1 MMEDDNQFS
10 SNDNALITRL
20 PIVRGRYSENVDMSS
35 FTWFRVGGMAEV
47 IFRPADLE
55 DLSFFLANKKEKFPV
70 TVIGATSNLLIRDG
84 GIPGVVIR
92 LGKPF
97 SNIVPLQKFLRV
109 GSAALNS
116 QVSKAAL
123 MAERT
128 GLEFLSGIPGT
139 IGGGLRMNA
148 GSYGSE
154 FKDILIEAE
163 IMDPCGNVHVL
174 SVDEL
179 GLKYRQCSVEN
190 DWIFLSA
197 LFKAPFA
204 DPEEIKSKIENIR
217 LQRIDSQPIK
227 EKTGGSTFS
236 NPQGHKAWQLIEA
249 AGCRGKRLGAAMI
262 SKKHCNFLI
271 NTGNAT
277 ARELEELGDLVRCR
291 VFDNSGVK
299 LDWEIKRIGLT
310 KQFTQP
316 YVGMLK

>member
-1 MMEDDNQFS
+1 MKNNNQFS
-10 SNDNALITRL
+10 SSDSALIARL
-20 PIVRGRYSENVDMSS
+20 PTVRGRYSENVDMSL

-55 DLSFFLANKKEKFPV
+55 DLSGFLENKKEKSPV
-70 TVIGATSNLLIRDG
+70 TVIGATSNLLVRDG

-97 SNIVPLQKFLRV
+97 SNIVPLQKSLRV

-116 QVSKAAL
+116 QVSRAAL
-123 MAERT
+123 RADRT

-163 IMDPCGNVHVL
+163 IMDPFGNVHVL

-179 GLKYRQCSVEN
+179 GFKYRHCSVDSN
-190 DWIFLSA
+190 WIFLSA
-197 LFKAPFA
+197 LFKAPLA
-204 DPEEIKSKIENIR
+204 EPDEIKSKIENIR
-217 LQRIDSQPIK
+217 LKRIDSQPIK

-236 NPQGHKAWQLIEA
+236 NPQGHKAWRLIEA

-271 NTGNAT
+271 NTGKAT
-277 ARELEELGDLVRCR
+277 ARELEELGNLVRCR

-310 KQFTQP
+310 KKFHQLDAGTI
-316 YVGMLK
+316 K

>member
-1 MMEDDNQFS
+1 MKNNNQFS
-10 SNDNALITRL
+10 SSDSALIARL
-20 PIVRGRYSENVDMSS
+20 PTVRGRYSENVDMSL

-55 DLSFFLANKKEKFPV
+55 DLSGFLENKKEKSPV
-70 TVIGATSNLLIRDG
+70 TVIGATSNLLVRDG

-97 SNIVPLQKFLRV
+97 SNIVPLQKSLRV

-116 QVSKAAL
+116 QVSRAAL
-123 MAERT
+123 RADRT

-163 IMDPCGNVHVL
+163 IMDPFGNVHVL

-179 GLKYRQCSVEN
+179 GFKYRQCSIDSN
-190 DWIFLSA
+190 WIFLSA
-197 LFKAPFA
+197 LFKAPLA
-204 DPEEIKSKIENIR
+204 EPDEIKSKIENIR
-217 LQRIDSQPIK
+217 LKRIDSQPIK

-271 NTGNAT
+271 NTGKAT
-277 ARELEELGDLVRCR
+277 ARELEELGNLVRCR

-310 KQFTQP
+310 KKFHQLDAGT
-316 YVGMLK
+316 LK

>member
-1 MMEDDNQFS
+1 MKNNNQFS
-10 SNDNALITRL
+10 SSDSALIARL
-20 PIVRGRYSENVDMSS
+20 PTVRGRYSENVDMSL

-55 DLSFFLANKKEKFPV
+55 DLSGFLENKKEKSPV
-70 TVIGATSNLLIRDG
+70 TVIGATSNLLVRDG

-97 SNIVPLQKFLRV
+97 SNIVPLQKSLRV

-116 QVSKAAL
+116 QVSRAAL
-123 MAERT
+123 RADRT

-163 IMDPCGNVHVL
+163 IMDPFGNVHVL

-179 GLKYRQCSVEN
+179 GFKYRQCSVDSN
-190 DWIFLSA
+190 WIFLSA
-197 LFKAPFA
+197 LFKAPLA
-204 DPEEIKSKIENIR
+204 EPDEIKSKIENIR
-217 LQRIDSQPIK
+217 LKRIDSQPIK

-271 NTGNAT
+271 NTGKAT
-277 ARELEELGDLVRCR
+277 ARELEELGNLVRCR

-310 KQFTQP
+310 KKFHQLDAGT
-316 YVGMLK
+316 LK

>member
-1 MMEDDNQFS
+1 MKNYNQFS
-10 SNDNALITRL
+10 SSNNALIARL
-20 PIVRGRYSENVDMSS
+20 PTVRGRYSENVDMSL

-55 DLSFFLANKKEKFPV
+55 DLSGFLENKKEKSPI
-70 TVIGATSNLLIRDG
+70 TVIGATSNLLVRDG

-97 SNIVPLQKFLRV
+97 SNIVPLQKSLRV

-116 QVSKAAL
+116 QVSRAAL
-123 MAERT
+123 RADRT

-163 IMDPCGNVHVL
+163 IMDPIGNVHVW

-179 GLKYRQCSVEN
+179 GFKYRQCSVDS

-197 LFKAPFA
+197 LFKAPLA
-204 DPEEIKSKIENIR
+204 EPDEIKSKIENIR
-217 LQRIDSQPIK
+217 LKRKDSQPIK

-271 NTGNAT
+271 NTGKAT
-277 ARELEELGDLVRCR
+277 ARELEELGNLVRCR

-310 KQFTQP
+310 KQFRQLDSGT
-316 YVGMLK
+316 LK

>member
-1 MMEDDNQFS
+1 MKNYNQFS
-10 SNDNALITRL
+10 SSNNALIARL
-20 PIVRGRYSENVDMSS
+20 PTVRGRYSENVDMSL

-55 DLSFFLANKKEKFPV
+55 DLSGFLEKKKEKSPV
-70 TVIGATSNLLIRDG
+70 TVIGATSNLLVRDG

-97 SNIVPLQKFLRV
+97 SNIVPLQKSLRV

-116 QVSKAAL
+116 QVSRAAL
-123 MAERT
+123 RADRT

-163 IMDPCGNVHVL
+163 IMDPIGNVHVW

-179 GLKYRQCSVEN
+179 GFKYRQCSVDS

-197 LFKAPFA
+197 LFKAPLA
-204 DPEEIKSKIENIR
+204 EPDEIKSKIENIR
-217 LQRIDSQPIK
+217 LKRIDSQPIK

-271 NTGNAT
+271 NTGKAT
-277 ARELEELGDLVRCR
+277 ARELEELGNLVRCR

-310 KQFTQP
+310 KQFRQLDSGT
-316 YVGMLK
+316 LK

>member
-1 MMEDDNQFS
+1 MKNNNQFS
-10 SNDNALITRL
+10 SSNNALIARL
-20 PIVRGRYSENVDMSS
+20 PTVRGRYSENVDMSL

-55 DLSFFLANKKEKFPV
+55 DLSGFLENKKEKSPV
-70 TVIGATSNLLIRDG
+70 TVIGATSNLLVRDG

-97 SNIVPLQKFLRV
+97 SNIVPLQKSLRV

-116 QVSKAAL
+116 QVSRAAL
-123 MAERT
+123 RADRT

-163 IMDPCGNVHVL
+163 IMDPFGNVHVL
-174 SVDEL
+174 SVDEV
-179 GLKYRQCSVEN
+179 GFKYRQCSVDSN
-190 DWIFLSA
+190 WIFLSA
-197 LFKAPFA
+197 LFKAPLA
-204 DPEEIKSKIENIR
+204 EPDEIKSKIENIR
-217 LQRIDSQPIK
+217 LKRIDSQPIK

-271 NTGNAT
+271 NTGKAT
-277 ARELEELGDLVRCR
+277 ARELEELGNLVRCR

-310 KQFTQP
+310 KQFHQLDAGT
-316 YVGMLK
+316 LK

>member
-1 MMEDDNQFS
+1 MKNNNQFS
-10 SNDNALITRL
+10 SSDSALIARL
-20 PIVRGRYSENVDMSS
+20 PTVRGRYSENVDMSL

-55 DLSFFLANKKEKFPV
+55 DLSGFLENKKEKSPV
-70 TVIGATSNLLIRDG
+70 TVIGATSNLLVRDG

-97 SNIVPLQKFLRV
+97 SNIVPLQKSLRV

-116 QVSKAAL
+116 QVSRAAL
-123 MAERT
+123 RADRT

-163 IMDPCGNVHVL
+163 IMDPFGNVHVL
-174 SVDEL
+174 SVDEV
-179 GLKYRQCSVEN
+179 GFKYRQCSVDSN
-190 DWIFLSA
+190 WIFLSA
-197 LFKAPFA
+197 LFKAPLA
-204 DPEEIKSKIENIR
+204 EPDEIKSKIENIR
-217 LQRIDSQPIK
+217 LKRIDSQPIK

-271 NTGNAT
+271 NTGKAT
-277 ARELEELGDLVRCR
+277 ARELEELGNLVRCR

-310 KQFTQP
+310 KQFHQLDAGT
-316 YVGMLK
+316 LK

>member
-1 MMEDDNQFS
+1 MMKDNSQFS
-10 SNDNALITRL
+10 LNDNGLITRL
-20 PIVRGRYSENVDMSS
+20 PTVRGRYSGNVDMSL

-55 DLSFFLANKKEKFPV
+55 DLSFFLANKKEKIPI

-97 SNIVPLQKFLRV
+97 SKIVPLQKSFRV

-116 QVSKAAL
+116 QVSKVAL
-123 MAERT
+123 SAERT

-179 GLKYRQCSVEN
+179 GLKYRQCSVDD

-204 DPEEIKSKIENIR
+204 DPDEIKTKIENIR

-291 VFDNSGVK
+291 VFETSGVK

-310 KQFTQP
+310 KKFHRP
-316 YVGMLK
+316 YVGTLK

>member
-1 MMEDDNQFS
+1 MKNYNQFS
-10 SNDNALITRL
+10 SSNNALIARL
-20 PIVRGRYSENVDMSS
+20 PTVRGRYSENVDMSL

-55 DLSFFLANKKEKFPV
+55 DLSGFLENKKEKSPI
-70 TVIGATSNLLIRDG
+70 TVIGATSNLLVRDG

-97 SNIVPLQKFLRV
+97 SNIVPLQKSLRV

-116 QVSKAAL
+116 QVSRAAL
-123 MAERT
+123 RADRT

-163 IMDPCGNVHVL
+163 IMDPIGNVHVW

-179 GLKYRQCSVEN
+179 GFKYRQCSVDS

-197 LFKAPFA
+197 LFKAPLA
-204 DPEEIKSKIENIR
+204 EPDEIKSKIENIR
-217 LQRIDSQPIK
+217 LKRIDSQPIK

-271 NTGNAT
+271 NTGKAT
-277 ARELEELGDLVRCR
+277 ARELEELGNLVRCR

-310 KQFTQP
+310 KQFRQLDAGT
-316 YVGMLK
+316 LK

>member
-1 MMEDDNQFS
+1 MKNNNQFS
-10 SNDNALITRL
+10 SSNNALIARL
-20 PIVRGRYSENVDMSS
+20 PTVRGRYSENVDMSL

-55 DLSFFLANKKEKFPV
+55 DLSGFLENKKEKSPI
-70 TVIGATSNLLIRDG
+70 TVIGATSNLLVRDG

-97 SNIVPLQKFLRV
+97 SNIVPLQKSLRV

-116 QVSKAAL
+116 QVSRAAL
-123 MAERT
+123 RADRT

-163 IMDPCGNVHVL
+163 IMDPIGNVHVW

-179 GLKYRQCSVEN
+179 GFKYRQCSVDS

-197 LFKAPFA
+197 LFKAPLA
-204 DPEEIKSKIENIR
+204 EPDEIKSKIENIR
-217 LQRIDSQPIK
+217 LKRIDSQPIK

-271 NTGNAT
+271 NTGKAT
-277 ARELEELGDLVRCR
+277 ARELEELGNLVRCR

-310 KQFTQP
+310 KQFRQLDAGT
-316 YVGMLK
+316 LK